1 MSIEIKSRLKSY
13 SFWVSLASAILLL
26 VQTVGRPLGL
36 VIDETTYM
44 SIINSVLGVFV
55 VLGIISHPG
64 QTLINNANATS
75 AGSEVEANSQ
85 NQKTKNESVTNDTL
99 SNSKTT
105 QNATS
110 GSSNLTNISME
121 DSKSNSKIS
130 STDDNTHENCEVIES
145 MNNYTNSNNLN
156 LNNNDKLKMNN
167 YSLDGG
173 NNVVEIET
181 NVDTQKR
188 LDNFRQQLDNIYKN

>member
-130 STDDNTHENCEVIES
+130 STDDNTDENCEVIES

-156 LNNNDKLKMNN
+156 LNNNDKFEMNN
-167 YSLDGG
+167 YSLDSG

-181 NVDTQKR
+181 DVDTQKR

>member
-75 AGSEVEANSQ
+75 ADSEVEANSQ
-85 NQKTKNESVTNDTL
+85 NQKTKNKSVTNDAL

-121 DSKSNSKIS
+121 DSKSNSQIS
-130 STDDNTHENCEVIES
+130 STDDNTDENCEIIES

-156 LNNNDKLKMNN
+156 LNNNDKLEMNN
-167 YSLDGG
+167 YSVDSEK
-173 NNVVEIET
+173 NVVEIET
-181 NVDTQKR
+181 DVDTQKR